1 MRILHVL
8 YESRDDYFGLGGV
21 GVRAYELYKY
31 LKDRHDITLLC
42 KKYPGEGLSPIEGL
56 RHLYVGTESR
66 NLTRTLLSYAC
77 HVALF
82 VKKHGNDF
90 DIIVEEF
97 SPAIPTFSHAF
108 TKKPIILQIQGYT
121 GGLYFRKYNP
131 LYALALYVME
141 RMRTMFYSNFIF
153 LNAETA
159 GHFMLRMK
167 KKVGIIPNGVSP
179 ELLNTLPEEGD
190 FILYLG
196 RIDIYGKGL
205 DLLVRAYEEFHGSF
219 PDVRL
224 ALAGDGRDMAKL
236 KLMLRQQPE
245 EVSRNIVLL
254 GWVSGDRKADLLR
267 RALFVIFPSRHEVQ
281 PIAALEAMACEK
293 ALIVSDI
300 AAFSFVTKQGAGL
313 SFRNGSSSSLFHA
326 MNDLMES
333 NGRSRIGEKG
343 RSLVRQYTWDKIAV
357 KYEDFLTEVHHW
369 HHDTKK
375 RLPGTSE
382 DR

>member
-8 YESRDDYFGLGGV
+8 YESKGDSFGIGGV

-56 RHLYVGTESR
+56 RHLYVGTESK
-66 NLTRTLLSYAC
+66 NLTRTLLSYAY

-131 LYALALYVME
+131 FYALALYAME
-141 RMRTMFYSNFIF
+141 RMRTVCYGNFIF
-153 LNAETA
+153 LNAETV
-159 GHFMLRMK
+159 GHFMLRKK
-167 KKVGIIPNGVSP
+167 KKVGIIPNGISP

-205 DLLVRAYEEFHGSF
+205 DLLIRAYGDFHRSF

-224 ALAGDGRDMAKL
+224 AIAGDGRDMEKL
-236 KLMLRQQPE
+236 KLMLRQRPE
-245 EVSRNIVLL
+245 EVSRNIKLL
-254 GWVSGDRKADLLR
+254 GWASGDRKADLLR

-281 PIAALEAMACEK
+281 PISALEAMACEK
-293 ALIVSDI
+293 
-300 AAFSFVTKQGAGL
+300 
-313 SFRNGSSSSLFHA
+313 
-326 MNDLMES
+326 
-333 NGRSRIGEKG
+333 
-343 RSLVRQYTWDKIAV
+343 
-357 KYEDFLTEVHHW
+357 
-369 HHDTKK
+369 
-375 RLPGTSE
+375 
-382 DR
+382 